1 MTSGSKMRMTTFSP
15 NAVGSVETRSSISFP
30 SRSVLM
36 RPSCGRRFSAMSM
49 RHIVLRREVMAR
61 LTSFGTRWI
70 SCSTPSMRKRMLRV
84 LALRLDVDVR
94 GARVVGV
101 LQQEVD
107 GVDDVRV
114 AGLDLR
120 ARLQLDVLLEV
131 AEVDRALAQVAL
143 APS

>member
-1 MTSGSKMRMTTFSP
+1 
-15 NAVGSVETRSSISFP
+15 
-30 SRSVLM
+30 M

-70 SCSTPSMRKRMLRV
+70 SCSTPSMRKRITAFSRSGSMWMSLARETQRV
-84 LALRLDVDVR
+84 PKE
-94 GARVVGV
+94 
-101 LQQEVD
+101 EVD

-120 ARLQLDVLLEV
+120 ARLQLHILLEV
-131 AEVDRALAQVAL
+131 ADEGEAVAAQVELGLRHRGAE
-143 APS
+143 A